1 MDSTDLPVLASG
13 GHLLRGVE
21 AGVRRFLEAVD
32 GGLGAAERG
41 SAGPA
46 QSSQPALG
54 RSGSPPHAG
63 AAATAH
69 SYELLALTRLHPW
82 GAGVR
87 SRPLRDLLLQ
97 PGEDEGLPGAGQGQG
112 HRPGQ
117 GQEEGQEEGQGQG
130 QGQEEGPKEEAPEG
144 KEEGA
149 REAVEVG
156 PGQEG
161 RGGEERHG
169 QGRVGDSLRAAASL
183 VAALG
188 KLLWR
193 CEGRLVEA
201 VGRCHDMEVGAVD
214 TRRGDTALEVMCA
227 VCDVLL
233 TRLDD
238 VAYEHLGEQV
248 AGGEDGGGAAGEDVG
263 EGGGEGGG
271 RRRAGMEAE
280 AAAMRRRV
288 WVCAY
293 GAWRWVPA
301 LASVAR
307 RTAAA
312 GHVNGVSLLVWRAVL
327 AWVGR
332 LCLACCDRPG
342 VAEVAA
348 VGNAAGCGAEQL
360 GPASIFKSMRCSC
373 GGAAAVTGGG
383 CWRAFLLRDV
393 GVVGLLGAALCGVV
407 PELLADDEDE
417 EESRGVLEAAAE
429 ACVLVAA
436 ALPEEVAQGAWGAA
450 AGEEERGGS
459 TADGCSS
466 SSSSSSS
473 SGRDAAIWHP
483 KMFAALAVTV
493 GGELEGLPLGRAL
506 RALEEWGVECGRVGG
521 PVGFS
526 EEQRQ
531 RLVQAVMMVESCYGS
546 GTDVGEGWEQ
556 DAALLPPLCGLRGLL
571 RSCSNPRCEV
581 LPPPGQTEA
590 AAEARA
596 GVGAGTE

>member
-1 MDSTDLPVLASG
+1 M
-13 GHLLRGVE
+13 GV
-21 AGVRRFLEAVD
+21 
-32 GGLGAAERG
+32 AERG

-46 QSSQPALG
+46 QANQPAPG

-69 SYELLALTRLHPW
+69 SYELLALARLHPW

-112 HRPGQ
+112 HEEGHVEGQ
-117 GQEEGQEEGQGQG
+117 GGVQGQEEGQGQE
-130 QGQEEGPKEEAPEG
+130 QGQEEGPKEEAPKG

-161 RGGEERHG
+161 GGGAERPG
-169 QGRVGDSLRAAASL
+169 QGRGGGSLRAAASL

-201 VGRCHDMEVGAVD
+201 MGRCCDIEVGAL
-214 TRRGDTALEVMCA
+214 GEQLEDTALEVMCA
-227 VCDVLL
+227 LCDVLL

-238 VAYEHLGEQV
+238 VAFEHLGEQM
-248 AGGEDGGGAAGEDVG
+248 AGGEDGGAAAG
-263 EGGGEGGG
+263 EGGGGG
-271 RRRAGMEAE
+271 RAGREAE
-280 AAAMRRRV
+280 AAMRRRV

-332 LCLACCDRPG
+332 LCLDCCDKPG
-342 VAEVAA
+342 VAEV
-348 VGNAAGCGAEQL
+348 GSAAGCGAKQL
-360 GPASIFKSMRCSC
+360 DAAPACMSMSISC
-373 GGAAAVTGGG
+373 GGAAALTGGG

-393 GVVGLLGAALCGVV
+393 GVVGLLGAALCRMV
-407 PELLADDEDE
+407 PELLADEEDE
-417 EESRGVLEAAAE
+417 EESRGVLAAAAE
-429 ACVLVAA
+429 ACVLAA
-436 ALPEEVAQGAWGAA
+436 AVFPEEVAQGAWGAP
-450 AGEEERGGS
+450 AGGGC
-459 TADGCSS
+459 TAGGGNSS
-466 SSSSSSS
+466 SSSSSNAR
-473 SGRDAAIWHP
+473 GAEIWHP
-483 KMFAALAVTV
+483 KVLAALAVTV
-493 GGELEGLPLGRAL
+493 GGEREGRSLGRAL

-571 RSCSNPRCEV
+571 RSCSNPRCAV

-590 AAEARA
+590 EAGARVDACRGANAGMWYCCAACREQHSLVGLQGEAC
-596 GVGAGTE
+596 GV